1 MRYQVFGRHTC
12 LRVFGLVLRTGSFG
26 ARWGHG
32 THPDEVP
39 RMVDGF
45 ADAGGNFIDT
55 SGSYKF
61 SEPEE
66 LFGEFLQGRRDDFVI
81 ATKFTNNASP
91 KAGIF
96 ATGNS
101 RKSMVAAAGASLR
114 RPMMSKR
121 EIQRRIA
128 GGGLD
133 LPTVPVT

>member
-1 MRYQVFGRHTC
+1 MFGRDTC
-12 LRVFGLVLRTGSFG
+12 LRIFGLVLRTGSFG

-39 RMVDGF
+39 RTVDGF

-61 SEPEE
+61 SESEE
-66 LFGEFLQGRRDDFVI
+66 PFGEFLQGRSDDFVL

-96 ATGNS
+96 AAGNS

-121 EIQRRIA
+121 DIQRRIA
-128 GGGLD
+128 RGGLD